1 MYIHAF
7 VHHSPDCSLFHTH
20 THTHTHS
27 VSWFFEHVLSG
38 DLDCGRK
45 EEEGARMLQEV
56 PV

>member
-20 THTHTHS
+20 AHTHS
-27 VSWFFEHVLSG
+27 VSWFSSFLFNIFCLE

-45 EEEGARMLQEV
+45 EERGL
-56 PV
+56 